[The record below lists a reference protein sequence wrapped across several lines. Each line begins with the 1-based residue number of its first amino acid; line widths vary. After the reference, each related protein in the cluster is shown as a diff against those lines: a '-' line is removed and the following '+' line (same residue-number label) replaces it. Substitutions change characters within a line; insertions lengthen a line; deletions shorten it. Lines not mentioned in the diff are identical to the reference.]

1 MRTDGRTD
9 GLTKTVKII
18 GAFNDYCPRPKT
30 PIRNKGKA
38 AKIQE

>member
-1 MRTDGRTD
+1 MD

-18 GAFNDYCPRPKT
+18 GAFKDYCPRAKS
-30 PIRNKGKA
+30 PIRIKGKA